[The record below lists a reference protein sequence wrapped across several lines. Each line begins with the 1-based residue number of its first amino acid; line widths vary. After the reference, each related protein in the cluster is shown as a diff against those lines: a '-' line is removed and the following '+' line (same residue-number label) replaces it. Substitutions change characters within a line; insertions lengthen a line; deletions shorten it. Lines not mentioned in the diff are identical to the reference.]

1 MTTRPHAFVAMPFG
15 VKPGVDGEPIDFNRV
30 YGEYIAPALEAA
42 GLEAFRADEEIR
54 AGDIRTDM
62 FQELL
67 VADLVIADL
76 SIDNPNV
83 WYELGVRHA
92 LRARGVV
99 LVSGGRVPAAF
110 DLYTDRKVRYGLKH
124 GGPDPATI
132 EDDKRKLTEMV
143 KATMESWHGRKV
155 SPVYNLMPNLQ
166 EPDWK
171 SLRIGDVRE
180 FWEQHRIWENRL
192 DLARKAG
199 KIGDVL
205 VLAEEAPVAAFRADA
220 WIKAGESLRKAER
233 FRFALEH
240 LEHGL
245 EIEPENLRALRE
257 KGICLQRL
265 AIAGL
270 PDHSLDRARD
280 HYREVLKLYPNDPE
294 TWALLGRVDKDAW
307 VDAWRRA
314 GQLPA
319 QMRKDAAYEDAL
331 LRAAIHSYVRA
342 YHANPGHYYSGINA
356 LTLMHLAKDLTNDA
370 RYDREI
376 ANSAGAVRFA
386 ADCEPDERQ
395 LFWSKTTLGDL
406 EVLIGTA
413 DTVETAFK
421 EAIAKSE
428 RDWFALNSSLAQLL
442 LLQDL
447 GFRPNTVAAGIA
459 TFVRALERLKK
470 PDDRWQPRH
479 VLLFSGH
486 MMDAPKR
493 KTPRFPP
500 DKENVAAQAIGAV
513 LDQLG
518 TSSEDLAFSQAAA
531 GGDLLFIDA
540 CQNRGVRCRVL
551 LPLIEPEF
559 IERSILPSAGGEN
572 WRDRF
577 YAMRSK
583 LMEPIRIMP
592 DELGPL
598 PKGVDPFERCNL
610 WLLYSA
616 LACGID
622 KVRFVTLWNG
632 GGGDGPGGTAHVQRG
647 EGKDRSSDVAGY
659 AEAMVTFPTGGDAR
673 IDHQIRI
680 WRRAGN

>member
-15 VKPGVDGEPIDFNRV
+15 VKPGVDGQPIDFNRV
-30 YGEYIAPALEAA
+30 YGEYVAPALEAA

-99 LVSGGRVPAAF
+99 LVSGGGVPTAF
-110 DLYTDRKVRYGLKH
+110 DLYTDRKVRYSLKH

-143 KATMESWHGRKV
+143 IRTMESWHGRKV
-155 SPVYNLMPNLQ
+155 SPVYHLMPNLQ
-166 EPDWK
+166 EPNWK

-180 FWEQHRIWENRL
+180 FWEQHRDWENRL

-199 KIGDVL
+199 RIGDVL
-205 VLAEEAPVAAFRADA
+205 VLAEEAPVAAFRAEA
-220 WIKAGESLRKAER
+220 WIKAGEALRKAER

-245 EIEPENLRALRE
+245 EIEPENLRALHE
-257 KGICLQRL
+257 KGMCLQRL
-265 AIAGL
+265 AVAGL
-270 PDHSLDRARD
+270 PGHSLDRARD
-280 HYREVLKLYPNDPE
+280 HYREVLKVYPTDPE

-307 VDAWRRA
+307 VAAWRRP
-314 GQLPA
+314 GGSPA
-319 QMRKDAAYEDAL
+319 QMREDAAYEDTH
-331 LRAAIHSYVRA
+331 LRAAIDSYARGYRA
-342 YHANPGHYYSGINA
+342 NSGHYYSGINA
-356 LTLMHLAKDLTNDA
+356 LTLMHLASYLTKDV
-370 RYDREI
+370 RYDRDMAI
-376 ANSAGAVRFA
+376 WAGAVRFA
-386 ADCEPDERQ
+386 AECEPDERQ
-395 LFWSKTTLGDL
+395 LFWSKMTLGDL

-413 DTVETAFK
+413 DTVKDAYK
-421 EAIAKSE
+421 EAIAKNE

-447 GFRPNTVAAGIA
+447 GFRPDTVAAGIA
-459 TFVRALERLKK
+459 IFVRALERLKK
-470 PDDRWQPRH
+470 PEDHWQPRQ

-486 MMDAPKR
+486 MMDAPDR

-500 DKENVAAQAIGAV
+500 DKEDVAAQAIGAG

-518 TSSEDLAFSQAAA
+518 AGSEDLAFSQAAA
-531 GGDLLFIDA
+531 GGDLLFIEA
-540 CQNRGVRCRVL
+540 CQKRGVRCQVL

-559 IERSILPSAGGEN
+559 IERSILPSAGGEK

-577 YAMRSK
+577 YAMKSK
-583 LMEPIRIMP
+583 LTEPIRIMP

-598 PKGVDPFERCNL
+598 RKGVNSFERCNL

-616 LACGID
+616 LACGVD

-632 GGGDGPGGTAHVQRG
+632 GGGDGPGGTAYVYNEVKGRTG
-647 EGKDRSSDVAGY
+647 R
-659 AEAMVTFPTGGDAR
+659 VTWLDTRKLWQGPS
-673 IDHQIRI
+673 
-680 WRRAGN
+680 